1 MIKTPKKRYR
11 KGVGIMLVNEYNL
24 IWVGRRIDLTS
35 QCWQMPQGGIDDGES
50 PEAAALRELYEET
63 GAHSGLVEIVAVSSS
78 WYHYELPTELKTTAW
93 QGRYDGQ
100 RQRWY
105 VMKFLGNDQHINLT
119 VSKPE
124 FSEWRWSSS
133 TDLPKQVVS
142 FKVSLYESLLIALQ
156 CFKYSG

>member
-11 KGVGIMLVNEYNL
+11 KGVGIMLVNEYNM

-63 GAHSGLVEIVAVSSS
+63 GAHAGLVEILAISKG
-78 WYHYELPTELKTTAW
+78 WYHYEIPPELKATVW
-93 QGRYDGQ
+93 KGRYDGQ
-100 RQRWY
+100 KQRWY
-105 VMKFLGNDQHINLT
+105 VMRYLGQDRHINLT

-124 FSEWRWSSS
+124 FSEWRWSTSA
-133 TDLPKQVVS
+133 DLVKFAVR
-142 FKVSLYESLLIALQ
+142 FKVPLYESLINEFSSFL
-156 CFKYSG
+156 